1 MTAAQTPETRMTAMP
16 AALMR
21 PTGSSKKASPKPA
34 AKTMAEYW
42 KTAVRSVLA
51 LPQERV
57 IASWAPVAVTAMPR
71 RAGALSQ
78 VTGVMP
84 PASSRCPPSPQT
96 VPKSVK

>member
-21 PTGSSKKASPKPA
+21 PMGSSKKARPKPA

-42 KTAVRSVLA
+42 KTAVSSVFA

-57 IASWAPVAVTAMPR
+57 MASCAPVAVSAMPKS
-71 RAGALSQ
+71 AGTLSQ
-78 VTGVMP
+78 VTGVMA
-84 PASSRCPPSPQT
+84 PASTRCPASPQT